1 MIMKLTQVGRVVGLA
16 LVFGACAPAMQYPEP
31 ETLGSDI
38 NPNFDFGNVKSALE
52 TYRGAVFQV
61 GGEMVRVESRSDG
74 VRIFAKRMLIQ
85 QQLKYPWYA
94 PVELAGAPID
104 EFVVFYPGHVDGQG
118 LMLGNKFIAAA
129 ELVGT
134 EKMDAQPLSFR
145 VRCMHIW
152 KTGQNRIAELPDKF
166 IQLYQALEEDTY
178 CARPS

>member
-1 MIMKLTQVGRVVGLA
+1 MRKLTQVGTGIGLA
-16 LVFGACAPAMQYPEP
+16 LALGACAPAMQYP

-38 NPNFDFGNVKSALE
+38 NPNFDFGNVKAALE

-74 VRIFAKRMLIQ
+74 VRILARRMMIQ

-94 PVELAGAPID
+94 PVELAGTPLD
-104 EFVVFYPGHVDGQG
+104 EFFIFYPGRVDGQG

-134 EKMDAQPLSFR
+134 EKTDAQPLSFR

>member
-1 MIMKLTQVGRVVGLA
+1 MITKVPQAVKVVGLILA
-16 LVFGACAPAMQYPEP
+16 LAACAVVRQYPEP

-38 NPNFDFGNVKSALE
+38 NPNFDFANVKSALE
-52 TYRGAVFQV
+52 TYRGVVFQV
-61 GGEMVRVESRSDG
+61 GGEMVRVESRSNG
-74 VRIFAKRMLIQ
+74 VRILARRMWIQ

-94 PVELAGAPID
+94 PVEMAGAPDD
-104 EFVVFYPGHVDGQG
+104 EFFVFYPGQVDGQG

-129 ELVGT
+129 ELVGM

-145 VRCMHIW
+145 VHCMHIW